1 MRWMRHIPQ
10 VPQIL
15 LSASKLGGGTHT
27 VRVRFHPFGAR
38 ALQPLSQFIP
48 PKPPL
53 PSYLDRGKFMAFGPK
68 ANRSRRDSKP
78 FCDCGSCQ

>member
-1 MRWMRHIPQ
+1 MRHIPQ

-15 LSASKLGGGTHT
+15 LSASKLDGGTHT
-27 VRVRFHPFGAR
+27 VRVRFDPFGAW

-48 PKPPL
+48 PKSPL
-53 PSYLDRGKFMAFGPK
+53 PSHLNSGKFMAFRPK

-78 FCDCGSCQ
+78 FRDRGGRE